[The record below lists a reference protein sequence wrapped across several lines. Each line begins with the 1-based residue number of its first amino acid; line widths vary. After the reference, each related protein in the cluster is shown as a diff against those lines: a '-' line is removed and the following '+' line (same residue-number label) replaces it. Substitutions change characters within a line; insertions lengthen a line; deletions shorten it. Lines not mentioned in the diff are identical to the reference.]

1 MRVIK
6 CDLCKKKIK
15 EKPVIA
21 GIGILDQVELCEK
34 CGAPILEFLK
44 RYKFISVDK
53 KSYEAKPRKIC

>member
-21 GIGILDQVELCEK
+21 GRGILEQFELCER

-44 RYKFISVDK
+44 KHKFILEGEKAK
-53 KSYEAKPRKIC
+53 KA